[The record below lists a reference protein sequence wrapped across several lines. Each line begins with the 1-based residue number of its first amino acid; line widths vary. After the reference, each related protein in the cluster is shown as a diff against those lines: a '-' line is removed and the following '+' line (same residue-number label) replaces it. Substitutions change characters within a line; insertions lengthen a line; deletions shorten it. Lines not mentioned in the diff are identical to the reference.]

1 MSNDGHENSLRLA
14 TRISASI
21 SLAGSLGVIYLYFR
35 LKRWGTS
42 HHVILFWMSIADIIC
57 SVQYIIGD
65 EITGKTFCDFQ
76 GWVLC
81 CFGLASQAWCTVVGF
96 NLLLQVRCLWVE
108 FQCLSLMKWWHLFVW
123 GFSASLATTAAI
135 SVGFDETIVWCWI
148 PRHELEIRIFTFFI
162 PIWILFCLNVW
173 SIAMIRRLLKKVIQ
187 SLTDDSDDIELGK
200 NYRRVTG
207 HVLLFM
213 CGGMLAYLPSSIACV
228 WEDTNYGRA
237 PFIFKLLVA
246 LFCPLQGS
254 CNFLAYTFVGLI
266 RHKSKKEPTYRKVS
280 ISVKKNQLESSSQSQ
295 GELSTVLLP
304 TPTNSVRAMGIL
316 GHSSQSDVVHTT
328 DSMFSWSYYNLLS

>member
-1 MSNDGHENSLRLA
+1 MSYSNHENTLRLA

-42 HHVILFWMSIADIIC
+42 HHVILFWMSVADIIC

-65 EITGKTFCDFQ
+65 EFTGQTFCDFQ

-81 CFGLASQAWCTVVGF
+81 CFGMASQAWCTIVGL

-108 FQCLSLMKWWHLFVW
+108 FQCLSLMKWWHLIVW
-123 GFSASLATTAAI
+123 GSSASLATIAAV
-135 SVGFDETIVWCWI
+135 SVRFEETVVWCWI
-148 PRHELEIRIFTFFI
+148 PRYELELRIFTFFI

-173 SIAMIRRLLKKVIQ
+173 SIAMIRRLLKRIIL
-187 SLTDDSDDIELGK
+187 SLTDDSNNIELGRH
-200 NYRRVTG
+200 YRRVTR

-213 CGGMLAYLPSSIACV
+213 FGGMLTYLPSSIACV
-228 WEDTNYGRA
+228 WEDTHYGRA
-237 PFIFKLLVA
+237 PFNLKFLVA

-254 CNFLAYTFVGLI
+254 CNFLVYTFAGLI
-266 RHKSKKEPTYRKVS
+266 REKTKKEPKYVRVS
-280 ISVKKNQLESSSQSQ
+280 FSVKKNKLESASESQ
-295 GELSTVLLP
+295 GELFTVLLP

-316 GHSSQSDVVHTT
+316 CASSLSDLHTT
-328 DSMFSWSYYNLLS
+328 DSMFSWSYYHLLS